1 MSALSSGSPQPY
13 SLSRQNVLNAVHASK
28 IQASASQKMAPAT
41 PQKPQMAPATP
52 QKPQMAPATPQK
64 PQIDWIKYL
73 SIGLGLL
80 LVGTLGMVG
89 IKAGQ
94 KVLKEA
100 EEAERLAAEEA
111 KKKLKNTSPENKVD
125 RLIKEQEQKLEE
137 ANQRRR
143 QAQGAK
149 QKAEEARKQAEAEKE
164 AKQKK
169 LEEAK
174 KQQEE
179 FLRKEKE
186 LQDAE
191 LEKTR
196 KEAEEVIRQAKA
208 RREQEEVRKKAEA
221 EAQRRADEARR
232 QAQAEAQRRADE
244 ARRQSSNSYGQ
255 ASSSQNNQGYG
266 NNGSRYGGNHSQ
278 GTNRASGS
286 KSPPPPQTPRELRDE
301 KLKEIG
307 RRRAGTPSQSELI
320 KLFNEI
326 ATLYDTPRLGSNP
339 TKAELKSA
347 WIQANRKLHPDALRG
362 KSNQD
367 TILDNQHINS
377 INDLLKTHHIK

>member
-28 IQASASQKMAPAT
+28 IQASASQK
-41 PQKPQMAPATP
+41 
-52 QKPQMAPATPQK
+52 MAPATPQK

-169 LEEAK
+169 LEDAK

-186 LQDAE
+186 RQDAE
-191 LEKTR
+191 LEQKR
-196 KEAEEVIRQAKA
+196 REAEQKVNEARRQA
-208 RREQEEVRKKAEA
+208 QA

-255 ASSSQNNQGYG
+255 ESSSQT
-266 NNGSRYGGNHSQ
+266 Q
-278 GTNRASGS
+278 GTNHASGS
-286 KSPPPPQTPRELRDE
+286 KPPKKAESPEEKAVREARELKEEQERVARKDAE
-301 KLKEIG
+301 KAKAKISNKQLKVDAI
-307 RRRAGTPSQSELI
+307 ATFNKLNQLI
-320 KLFNEI
+320 NQKLFNPEFN
-326 ATLYDTPRLGSNP
+326 LQEYR
-339 TKAELKSA
+339 
-347 WIQANRKLHPDALRG
+347 
-362 KSNQD
+362 QD
-367 TILDNQHINS
+367 IEKILDNLRQKSVNMIDNNPS
-377 INDLLKTHHIK
+377 LTGWSEVKEARTEAADFPNTAP